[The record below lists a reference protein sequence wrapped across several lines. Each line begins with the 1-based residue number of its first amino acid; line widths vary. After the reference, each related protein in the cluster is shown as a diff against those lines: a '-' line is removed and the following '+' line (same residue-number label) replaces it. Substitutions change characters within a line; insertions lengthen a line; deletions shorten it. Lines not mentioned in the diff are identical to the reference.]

1 MKPIDCTSDYF
12 NSHPWLLILLLLIFC
27 STKLRAESVTPDIR
41 SKQAIFEITK
51 SALYAKI
58 ELINANPN
66 LDEAI
71 KSKALTLYQAVL
83 INIGNAENFR
93 QRTSDFK
100 QALRPA
106 LGTSNNLPKEISPS
120 LFKTP
125 QQKSGDLNRIPTEEL
140 GQQLIDEKEKIS
152 VLDEQTQNL
161 ENELVLQQ
169 ARPQHIREEML
180 TAKQDLESLQTKMA
194 VPFADIKASALEVE
208 ANQTNLKSQVDSRMA
223 ELDMLEVEIDSIP
236 ARTNLLSTALH
247 DLGSQKSTFLPM
259 VSTLE
264 NLISERHQ
272 LGTKA
277 MLDANNQVKKELSG
291 KYPLIQTLTREN
303 IHYSQ
308 DLQAVTNKID
318 EYTEQKTKVEIK
330 ASEIDND
337 LKSAVK
343 KISLSG
349 LSPALGNILREQRRS
364 LATQDQFSLQAETIQ
379 NETASTSLE
388 QFKVDDKLKQLAYI
402 DSTLQDLMKN
412 QVDQNLPLEQRMAIQ
427 AELGLL
433 LNAQKELLIKLASEY
448 ATYLR
453 VLGDSDFTRQQL
465 VSQTAKFANYL
476 DENLL
481 WVKSADPVDVSIIK
495 GVFQSLQWLI
505 SPANGMTLINDEF
518 KVGLQ
523 NPILLFIGLVG
534 FVLLLLAKK
543 WAKQQLIVLSIKNQ
557 KLYSDSFIDTLQ
569 ALAYTFIIVLP
580 IPLFSY
586 YLGWVL
592 SNDIHVVAFTR
603 AIGKGLQ
610 SASLPLL
617 FLQFFY
623 RIFADEG
630 IARKHFKWQ
639 KNTLC
644 LLHKQIAWLRFVAPL
659 TAFIIA
665 STAASKVPL
674 YSDTL
679 GRLAFIVSMA
689 AIAFFLGRLLNPN
702 NGLLQRNINNV
713 PEGWI
718 ARLRN
723 VWYLAVICIPLVII
737 GFAGVGYYLSALEL
751 EDKLI
756 ISLRLIFL
764 MTILHALVIRWL
776 TLVNR
781 QLALSN
787 AKEKR
792 KNKEISDKNPTGSED
807 PLLLID
813 EKIIDIPKINAQ
825 TIRLLNVFIGFA
837 LVIGFLMIWK
847 NILPAFSF
855 LERIV
860 LWQHL
865 VSSDN
870 QESYQP
876 VTLTNLMLA
885 GVYLFITVVS
895 AQNFSGVME
904 LFVFSRFT
912 IEPGGRYA
920 INQLAKYILLA
931 IGFISIANEL
941 GGSWSQVQWLV
952 AALSVGLGFGL
963 QEIFANMVSGI
974 ILLFERPIRVGDTV
988 TIDGITGKVIR
999 IQMRAT
1005 TLIDM
1010 DQKDLIVPNKT
1021 FITSRLVNWTLSD
1034 PITRVEVPIAIAY
1047 GSNVTLSRK
1056 VMTDTVR
1063 SMPIVLAT
1071 PEPTILFIGFGEN
1084 SMNFSIGIFVCEI
1097 SKRLPA
1103 INELHIRLEQAFR
1116 ENEIEI
1122 PFPQMDIHIRSVV
1135 QPSGAA
1141 SLSPEIL
1148 QPKVHDEK
1156 EV

>member
-12 NSHPWLLILLLLIFC
+12 NIHCWLLILLLLIFC
-27 STKLRAESVTPDIR
+27 STKIRAEAVTPDIR
-41 SKQAIFEITK
+41 PKQTNFEITN
-51 SALYAKI
+51 SALNAKI

-71 KSKALTLYQAVL
+71 KSKVLSHYQAAL
-83 INIGNAENFR
+83 INIGNIENFG
-93 QRTSDFK
+93 QRTRDFK
-100 QALRPA
+100 QALRPVA
-106 LGTSNNLPKEISPS
+106 GTSNNLRKEISPTLLKS
-120 LFKTP
+120 P
-125 QQKSGDLNRIPTEEL
+125 QQKSDDLNRIPTEEISR
-140 GQQLIDEKEKIS
+140 QQIDEKAKIS
-152 VLDEQTQNL
+152 LLNEQKQKL

-169 ARPQHIREEML
+169 ARPQLIREEIL
-180 TAKQDLESLQTKMA
+180 KAKQDLESLQTKLA
-194 VPFADIKASALEVE
+194 VPFAAMKGSALEVD
-208 ANQTNLKSQVDSRMA
+208 ANQTHLKSQVDSRTA
-223 ELDMLEVEIDSIP
+223 ELDMLDVEGTTNP
-236 ARTNLLSTALH
+236 ARIETLNSRIQALE
-247 DLGSQKSTFLPM
+247 SQKNVLLPI

-264 NLISERHQ
+264 TLLSERHQ
-272 LGTKA
+272 LETKA
-277 MLDANNQVKKELSG
+277 MLDANNQVEKELSG
-291 KYPLIQTLTREN
+291 KHPFIQALTREN
-303 IHYSQ
+303 IQYSQ
-308 DLQAVTNKID
+308 DLQAVTTKID
-318 EYTEQKTKVEIK
+318 NYTEQKTKVETQ

-388 QFKVDDKLKQLAYI
+388 QFKVDDKLKQLADI
-402 DSTLQDLMKN
+402 DSYLQDMMKN
-412 QVDQNLPLEQRMAIQ
+412 HVDQNLPLEQRMVIQ
-427 AELGLL
+427 AELSLL
-433 LNAQKELLIKLASEY
+433 LNTQKELLIKLASEY
-448 ATYLR
+448 AIYLR
-453 VLGDSDFTRQQL
+453 VLGDFDFTRQQL
-465 VSQTAKFANYL
+465 VSQSDKFATYL

-481 WVKSADPVDVSIIK
+481 WVKSADPVDVSFLK
-495 GVFQSLQWLI
+495 GVFQSLLWLI
-505 SPANGMTLINDEF
+505 SPANAMALVNDEL

-523 NPILLFIGLVG
+523 NPILIFVGFIGLM
-534 FVLLLLAKK
+534 LLLLTKK
-543 WAKQQLIVLSIKNQ
+543 WAKQRLIGLSVKNQ
-557 KLYSDSFIDTLQ
+557 KLYSDNFIDTLQ
-569 ALAYTFIIVLP
+569 ALAYTLFLELP

-603 AIGKGLQ
+603 SMGQGLK
-610 SASLPLL
+610 SASVPLL

-639 KNTLC
+639 KSTLC

-665 STAASKVPL
+665 STAASKIAL
-674 YSDTL
+674 FSDTL
-679 GRLAFIVSMA
+679 GRLAFIISMA

-718 ARLRN
+718 AKSRN
-723 VWYLAVICIPLVII
+723 IWYLAVICIPVVII
-737 GFAGVGYYLSALEL
+737 GFAVVGYYLSALEL
-751 EDKLI
+751 EEKLI

-764 MTILHALVIRWL
+764 MTIIHALVIRWL
-776 TLVNR
+776 TLINR
-781 QLALSN
+781 QLAISN
-787 AKEKR
+787 AIEKR
-792 KNKEISDKNPTGSED
+792 KNKEISDKNITGSEA
-807 PLLLID
+807 PLLLSD

-837 LVIGFLMIWK
+837 LVIGLLMIWK

-865 VSSDN
+865 VISDN

-876 VTLTNLMLA
+876 ITLTNLMMA
-885 GVYLFITVVS
+885 GVYFFITVVS
-895 AQNFSGVME
+895 VRNFSGVME
-904 LFVFSRFT
+904 LFVFSRLT
-912 IEPGGRYA
+912 IEPGVRYA
-920 INQLAKYILLA
+920 VNQLAKYTLLA
-931 IGFISIANEL
+931 IGFIGVANEL
-941 GGSWSQVQWLV
+941 GASWSQVQWLV

-974 ILLFERPIRVGDTV
+974 ILLFERPIRIGDTV

-1021 FITSRLVNWTLSD
+1021 FITNQLVNWTLSD
-1034 PITRVEVPIAIAY
+1034 PITRVEVPVGIAY
-1047 GSNVTLSRK
+1047 GSNVTLVRK
-1056 VMTDTVR
+1056 VMTDAVR
-1063 SMPIVLAT
+1063 SIPYVLAT

-1084 SMNFSIGIFVCEI
+1084 SLNFSIGMFVSEI
-1097 SKRLPA
+1097 SKRLAA
-1103 INELHIRLEQAFR
+1103 INELHINLEQAFR
-1116 ENEIEI
+1116 ENKIEI
-1122 PFPQMDIHIRSVV
+1122 PFPQRDVHIRS
-1135 QPSGAA
+1135 G
-1141 SLSPEIL
+1141 L
-1148 QPKVHDEK
+1148 QPFDEAAFFPEK
-1156 EV
+1156 EQTKAQDGK

>member
-1 MKPIDCTSDYF
+1 MKTIDRTSDYF
-12 NSHPWLLILLLLIFC
+12 NSHPWLLISLLLIFC
-27 STKLRAESVTPDIR
+27 STKIVAESVTPDIR
-41 SKQAIFEITK
+41 PKQAIFEITK
-51 SALYAKI
+51 SALNAKI

-71 KSKALTLYQAVL
+71 KSKVLSHYQAAL
-83 INIGNAENFR
+83 INIGNTENFI

-106 LGTSNNLPKEISPS
+106 PGTSNNLPKEISPTLLKS
-120 LFKTP
+120 P
-125 QQKSGDLNRIPTEEL
+125 QQKSDDLNRTPTGEL
-140 GQQLIDEKEKIS
+140 GQQLIDGKGKIS
-152 VLDEQTQNL
+152 LLDEQKQKL

-169 ARPQHIREEML
+169 ARPQLIREEIL
-180 TAKQDLESLQTKMA
+180 KAKQDLDSLQTKLA
-194 VPFADIKASALEVE
+194 VPFADMKGSALEVD
-208 ANQTNLKSQVDSRMA
+208 ANQTHLKSEVDSRTS
-223 ELDMLEVEIDSIP
+223 ELDMLDVEATTNP
-236 ARTNLLSTALH
+236 ARIESLNSGIQAL
-247 DLGSQKSTFLPM
+247 DSQKNVLLPI

-264 NLISERHQ
+264 TLLSERHQ
-272 LGTKA
+272 LETKA
-277 MLDANNQVKKELSG
+277 MLDANNQVEKELSG
-291 KYPLIQTLTREN
+291 KHPLIQALTREN
-303 IHYSQ
+303 IQYSQ
-308 DLQAVTNKID
+308 DLQAVTTKID
-318 EYTEQKTKVEIK
+318 DYTEQKTKVETQ
-330 ASEIDND
+330 ASEIEND

-388 QFKVDDKLKQLAYI
+388 QFKVDDKLKQLADI
-402 DSTLQDLMKN
+402 NSTLQDLMKN

-453 VLGDSDFTRQQL
+453 VLGDFDFTRQQM
-465 VSQTAKFANYL
+465 VSQTDKFATYL

-481 WVKSADPVDVSIIK
+481 WVKSADPVDVSFIK
-495 GVFQSLQWLI
+495 GVFQSITWLS
-505 SPANGMTLINDEF
+505 SPTNAMALVNDEF
-518 KVGLQ
+518 KVGIQ
-523 NPILLFIGLVG
+523 KPILIFIGFIGL
-534 FVLLLLAKK
+534 VLLLLAKK
-543 WAKQQLIVLSIKNQ
+543 WTKRQLIALSVKNQ
-557 KLYSDSFIDTLQ
+557 KLYSDNFIDTLQ
-569 ALAYTFIIVLP
+569 ALAYTLILVLP

-592 SNDIHVVAFTR
+592 SNDIHVVGFTR

-610 SASLPLL
+610 SASSPLL

-665 STAASKVPL
+665 STAASKIAL
-674 YSDTL
+674 FSDTL

-689 AIAFFLGRLLNPN
+689 AISFFLGRLLNPN
-702 NGLLQRNINNV
+702 NGLLQRNINV
-713 PEGWI
+713 PEAWI
-718 ARLRN
+718 AKLRN
-723 VWYLAVICIPLVII
+723 IWYLAVICIPVVII
-737 GFAGVGYYLSALEL
+737 GFAVVGYYLSALEL
-751 EDKLI
+751 EEKLI

-764 MTILHALVIRWL
+764 MTIIHALVIRWL

-787 AKEKR
+787 AIEKR
-792 KNKEISDKNPTGSED
+792 KNKENSDKHLATSED
-807 PLLLID
+807 PLMLID

-825 TIRLLNVFIGFA
+825 TIRLLNIFLGFA

-865 VSSDN
+865 VSGEN

-885 GVYLFITVVS
+885 GVYFFITVVS

-904 LFVFSRFT
+904 LFVFSRFK

-931 IGFISIANEL
+931 IGFISITNEL

-952 AALSVGLGFGL
+952 AALSVGLGFGV

-974 ILLFERPIRVGDTV
+974 ILLFERPVRIGDTV

-1010 DQKDLIVPNKT
+1010 DQKDQIVPNKT

-1034 PITRVEVPIAIAY
+1034 PITRVEVPVAIAY
-1047 GSNVTLSRK
+1047 GSNLTLARK
-1056 VMTDTVR
+1056 VMSDTVR
-1063 SMPIVLAT
+1063 SIPNVLAT
-1071 PEPTILFIGFGEN
+1071 PEPTVLFIGFGEN
-1084 SMNFSIGIFVCEI
+1084 SLNFSIGIFVSEI
-1097 SKRLPA
+1097 SKRMPA

-1116 ENEIEI
+1116 ENGIEI

-1135 QPSGAA
+1135 QQPSDTAA
-1141 SLSPEIL
+1141 LYPEKL
-1148 QPKVHDEK
+1148 QSKVQDGK
-1156 EV
+1156 DL

>member
-1 MKPIDCTSDYF
+1 MKTIDRTSDYF
-12 NSHPWLLILLLLIFC
+12 NSHPWLLISLLLIFC
-27 STKLRAESVTPDIR
+27 STKIVAESVTPDIR
-41 SKQAIFEITK
+41 PKQAIFEITK
-51 SALYAKI
+51 SALNAKI

-71 KSKALTLYQAVL
+71 KSKVLSHYQAAL
-83 INIGNAENFR
+83 INIGNTENFI

-106 LGTSNNLPKEISPS
+106 PGTSNNLPKEISPTLLKS
-120 LFKTP
+120 P
-125 QQKSGDLNRIPTEEL
+125 QQKSDDLNRTPTGEL
-140 GQQLIDEKEKIS
+140 GQQLIDGKGKIS
-152 VLDEQTQNL
+152 FLDEQKQKL

-169 ARPQHIREEML
+169 ARPQLIREEIL
-180 TAKQDLESLQTKMA
+180 KAKQDLDSLQTKLA
-194 VPFADIKASALEVE
+194 VPFADMKGSALEVD
-208 ANQTNLKSQVDSRMA
+208 ANQTHLKSEVDSRTS
-223 ELDMLEVEIDSIP
+223 ELDMLDVEATTNP
-236 ARTNLLSTALH
+236 ARIESLNSGIQAL
-247 DLGSQKSTFLPM
+247 DSQKNVLLPI

-264 NLISERHQ
+264 TLLSERHQ
-272 LGTKA
+272 LETKA
-277 MLDANNQVKKELSG
+277 MLDANNQVEKELSG
-291 KYPLIQTLTREN
+291 KHPLIQALTREN
-303 IHYSQ
+303 IQYSQ
-308 DLQAVTNKID
+308 DLQAVTTKID
-318 EYTEQKTKVEIK
+318 DYTEQKTKVETQ
-330 ASEIDND
+330 ASEIEND

-388 QFKVDDKLKQLAYI
+388 QFKVDDKLKQLADI
-402 DSTLQDLMKN
+402 NSTLQDLMKN

-453 VLGDSDFTRQQL
+453 VLGDFDFTRQQM
-465 VSQTAKFANYL
+465 VSQTDKFATYL

-481 WVKSADPVDVSIIK
+481 WVKSADPVDVSFIK
-495 GVFQSLQWLI
+495 GVFQSITWLS
-505 SPANGMTLINDEF
+505 SPTNAMALVNDEF
-518 KVGLQ
+518 KVGIQ
-523 NPILLFIGLVG
+523 KPILIFIGLIG
-534 FVLLLLAKK
+534 LVLLLLAKK
-543 WAKQQLIVLSIKNQ
+543 WTKRQLIALSVKNQ
-557 KLYSDSFIDTLQ
+557 KLYSDNFIDTLQ
-569 ALAYTFIIVLP
+569 ALAYTLILVLP

-592 SNDIHVVAFTR
+592 SNDIHVVGFTR

-610 SASLPLL
+610 SASSPLL

-665 STAASKVPL
+665 STAASKIAL
-674 YSDTL
+674 FSDTL

-689 AIAFFLGRLLNPN
+689 AISFFLGRLLNPN
-702 NGLLQRNINNV
+702 NGLLQRNINV
-713 PEGWI
+713 PEAWI
-718 ARLRN
+718 AKLRN
-723 VWYLAVICIPLVII
+723 IWYLAVICIPVVII
-737 GFAGVGYYLSALEL
+737 GFAVVGYYLSALEL
-751 EDKLI
+751 EEKLI

-764 MTILHALVIRWL
+764 MTIIHALVIRWL

-787 AKEKR
+787 AIEKR
-792 KNKEISDKNPTGSED
+792 KNKENSDKHLATSED
-807 PLLLID
+807 PLMLID

-825 TIRLLNVFIGFA
+825 TIRLLNIFLGFA

-865 VSSDN
+865 VSGEN

-885 GVYLFITVVS
+885 GVYFFITVVS

-904 LFVFSRFT
+904 LFVFSRFK

-931 IGFISIANEL
+931 IGFISITNEL

-952 AALSVGLGFGL
+952 AALSVGLGFGV

-974 ILLFERPIRVGDTV
+974 ILLFERPVRIGDTV

-1010 DQKDLIVPNKT
+1010 DQKDQIVPNKT

-1034 PITRVEVPIAIAY
+1034 PITRVEVPVAIAY
-1047 GSNVTLSRK
+1047 GSNLTLARK
-1056 VMTDTVR
+1056 VMSDTVR
-1063 SMPIVLAT
+1063 SIPNVLAT
-1071 PEPTILFIGFGEN
+1071 PEPTVLFIGFGEN
-1084 SMNFSIGIFVCEI
+1084 SLNFSIGIFVSEI
-1097 SKRLPA
+1097 SKRMPA

-1116 ENEIEI
+1116 ENGIEI

-1135 QPSGAA
+1135 QQPSDTAA
-1141 SLSPEIL
+1141 LYPEKL
-1148 QPKVHDEK
+1148 QSKVQDGK
-1156 EV
+1156 DL